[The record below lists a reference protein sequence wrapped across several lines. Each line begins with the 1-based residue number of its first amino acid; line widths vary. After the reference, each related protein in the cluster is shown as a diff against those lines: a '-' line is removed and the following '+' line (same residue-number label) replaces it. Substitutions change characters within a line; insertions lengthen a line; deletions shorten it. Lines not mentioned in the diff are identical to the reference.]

1 MLHNVAPHFSCL
13 IKSIFNMSNYITDIQ
28 LSGVTYA
35 LSAQSS
41 GGSPTVEL
49 TQAAYDA
56 LVSAGTVAS
65 DTYYIITDAQ
75 AGDLTQYWTS
85 AQTQSAITEA
95 TSGKADTIYVD
106 QSVSGKVDT
115 TTFNT
120 YSGNV
125 ETALS
130 GKQDTLIAGE
140 NITISGNVISAEGGS
155 ITIDPSL
162 DSGSTNPVANSAI
175 TTALNAKSDKGNFN
189 NFIFTSKNGNPGAM
203 FKNDNGGSK
212 ILWLSKINGT
222 KVFEISTLSQAANFS
237 LVETSAITT
246 SVTSASTDAQVP
258 SAKAVYDAIQEGGGI
273 DSGTVQ
279 TMIDE
284 SISGKADS
292 SSLATV
298 ATSGSYDDLTNKP
311 TIPTVPTSNTAFT
324 NDAQYATSGYV
335 DSVVSGKAD
344 TSSLATVATSGSYN
358 DLTNKPTIPTST
370 SAVTSGS
377 TDVITSGGVYQQM
390 GGLKLVKL
398 TQSAYDALTT
408 KDSNTLYVI
417 VN

>member
-1 MLHNVAPHFSCL
+1 
-13 IKSIFNMSNYITDIQ
+13 MSNYITDIQ

>member
-1 MLHNVAPHFSCL
+1 MPNIIDSIQISSSTFDVRD
-13 IKSIFNMSNYITDIQ
+13 KSAT
-28 LSGVTYA
+28 
-35 LSAQSS
+35 
-41 GGSPTVEL
+41 TVVNL
-49 TQAAYDA
+49 TQDEYDN
-56 LVSAGTVAS
+56 LPSSAKTANVL
-65 DTYYIITDAQ
+65 YNITDAT
-75 AGDLTQYWTS
+75 AGDLSQYWTS

-189 NFIFTSKNGNPGAM
+189 NFIFTSKNDNPGAM

-212 ILWLSKINGT
+212 ILWFSKINGT

-298 ATSGSYDDLTNKP
+298 ATSGSY
-311 TIPTVPTSNTAFT
+311 
-324 NDAQYATSGYV
+324 
-335 DSVVSGKAD
+335 
-344 TSSLATVATSGSYN
+344 N